1 MTCFYDHIR
10 NVCVCIDNSE
20 IVVASIDF
28 VYKYI
33 SWRGKMKKIFFSL
46 TTFLVLA
53 TTYNFNEV
61 QPKIQYIEITE
72 DDIAQFF
79 IEEEN

>member
-1 MTCFYDHIR
+1 
-10 NVCVCIDNSE
+10 
-20 IVVASIDF
+20 
-28 VYKYI
+28 
-33 SWRGKMKKIFFSL
+33 MKKIFFSL
-46 TTFLVLA
+46 ATFLVLV

-79 IEEEN
+79 IEEENY